1 MFINEDIRNKFS
13 KLNLNVEDG
22 EILKLKDV
30 KRNYHILA
38 KGNIPISTRTKM
50 RTHESFLRKSFRNC

>member
-22 EILKLKDV
+22 EIPKLKDV

-38 KGNIPISTRTKM
+38 KEKHPNKHSDKDMDTKA
-50 RTHESFLRKSFRNC
+50 F